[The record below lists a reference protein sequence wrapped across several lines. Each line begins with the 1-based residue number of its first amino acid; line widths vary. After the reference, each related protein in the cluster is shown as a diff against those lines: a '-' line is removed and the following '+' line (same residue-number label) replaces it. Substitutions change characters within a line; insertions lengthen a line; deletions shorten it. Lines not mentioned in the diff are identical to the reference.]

1 MTAEERATG
10 YCEVC
15 HRRLRDPLSIAR
27 KKGRTCWKKTARVR
41 KQIEL
46 DFKEGAASGTS
57 DALQ

>member
-1 MTAEERATG
+1 MTAEEQVTG

-46 DFKEGAASGTS
+46 DFKEK
-57 DALQ
+57 